1 MAGFSTTQKK
11 KQAFK
16 TPKAGGFKLPGIKGR
31 IAKGT
36 GAATGKGR
44 KGGFMK
50 MKGMAGKAGAR
61 PSRKKA
67 SPPPIGPKRKK
78 QAPPFPGAAV
88 PF

>member
-1 MAGFSTTQKK
+1 MAGFSTSQKK

-16 TPKAGGFKLPGIKGR
+16 SPKAMKLPGIKGTK
-31 IAKGT
+31 AKGT
-36 GAATGKGR
+36 AAATSRAR
-44 KGGFMK
+44 KGGFAK
-50 MKGMAGKAGAR
+50 MKGMAGKAGMR
-61 PSRKKA
+61 PARKKA